1 MLRRVWLGLWAQLA
15 FTHVPGMGRERGTLA
30 HTQPASAVRDRLGPE
45 AGQRPPP
52 PPPGLLLPV
61 LGFLLRGGAGASGA
75 KRAEGAGA
83 AGGSRGPAAGAPWP
97 GPGFRNSGPGSGSRS
112 GAAAA
117 LGTCANAARP
127 PLARQPPGRQL
138 CSGSPPALPSPL
150 PSRPNRAR
158 PFLPPRGARRLQT
171 SPVGSLPAPRAL
183 TCSRSWLERP
193 HPSAPAPGAPVLP
206 EGGREP
212 PPPPRRQP
220 RWRPRT
226 PRERRHCGCG
236 ADWAPGRFFLPFCWG
251 GTVPLP
257 FVSGSGCPALSAV
270 RLRPG

>member
-30 HTQPASAVRDRLGPE
+30 HTQPAAAAQDRLGPE
-45 AGQRPPP
+45 ARQRPPP

-61 LGFLLRGGAGASGA
+61 LGFLRGGAGASVA
-75 KRAEGAGA
+75 ERAEGAGA
-83 AGGSRGPAAGAPWP
+83 AGGSPGPAAGAP

-117 LGTCANAARP
+117 LGARANAARP

-158 PFLPPRGARRLQT
+158 PFLPRRGARRLQT

-183 TCSRSWLERP
+183 TCCRRRLERTGP
-193 HPSAPAPGAPVLP
+193 WGSGPA
-206 EGGREP
+206 GGR
-212 PPPPRRQP
+212 
-220 RWRPRT
+220 
-226 PRERRHCGCG
+226 
-236 ADWAPGRFFLPFCWG
+236 G
-251 GTVPLP
+251 G
-257 FVSGSGCPALSAV
+257 
-270 RLRPG
+270 